1 MDRHWW
7 SRQRVSQHVVWCVV
21 WSWSSSHTSHTST
34 LHRSL
39 DLSTFLQSLQEPLQ
53 VDFVNI
59 SYHFTTWD
67 GLDGFGLCDFSKI
80 CNLDRTSDNKD
91 KDILHSRHAWPQCD
105 GRGLSCD
112 ECCTGS
118 PDRSS
123 NHLQFSPSEI
133 GPLCHCTP
141 LGYLQTVT
149 LLLNIISHG
158 LWPWNGSNIWTSSY
172 RMIKKQVN
180 ASLNIFSPDT
190 LDTSIQHRQDSSK
203 CIFHTD
209 IQVMKTLFD
218 INSQNGLLICVC
230 WECSWW

>member
-1 MDRHWW
+1 MFNTSRKIYFIKKEMEDTLYIIIRNIFRYNFFFKTMFYDIFLYIRRHGFQL
-7 SRQRVSQHVVWCVV
+7 SKSKMTWCVV
-21 WSWSSSHTSHTST
+21 LVKTPTNKNGMQLFIST
-34 LHRSL
+34 N
-39 DLSTFLQSLQEPLQ
+39 F
-53 VDFVNI
+53 
-59 SYHFTTWD
+59 
-67 GLDGFGLCDFSKI
+67 
-80 CNLDRTSDNKD
+80 
-91 KDILHSRHAWPQCD
+91 
-105 GRGLSCD
+105 
-112 ECCTGS
+112 
-118 PDRSS
+118 
-123 NHLQFSPSEI
+123 
-133 GPLCHCTP
+133 P

-158 LWPWNGSNIWTSSY
+158 LWPWNGSDIWTSSY